1 MGAGWKARERG
12 ETDLF
17 DLDRGEI
24 SLPAVNVLFHALYE
38 PAALYWEW
46 EGREVNGVESSF
58 PCFPGLL
65 WLHWTEQGTGD
76 EVSVLS
82 KLQ

>member
-1 MGAGWKARERG
+1 MGAGRKARERG

-38 PAALYWEW
+38 PAALYWE
-46 EGREVNGVESSF
+46 
-58 PCFPGLL
+58 
-65 WLHWTEQGTGD
+65 
-76 EVSVLS
+76 
-82 KLQ
+82 